1 MSGARGT
8 VKRLALVGTGKMGRL
23 VAQLARE
30 HGFEIVL
37 RIDSETEP
45 AAVDLSRVD
54 VAIDFS
60 TAAATPLW
68 IERLAP
74 RRIPLVVG
82 TTGWLAELP
91 RLTALVEQAG
101 GALVH
106 GANFSI
112 GVQVFYG
119 IVAQAARLLASESD
133 YDPWLY
139 EIHHRMKKDA
149 PSGTLRELRRVLAD
163 GGYGGRP
170 IDAASNRAGA
180 IPGTHRVGFDSD
192 ADTIVL
198 EHIARN
204 RAGFARGALRA
215 ARWVQGRTGVHAF
228 RDVWEQIARGGET
241 PEA

>member
-1 MSGARGT
+1 
-8 VKRLALVGTGKMGRL
+8 MGRL
-23 VAQLARE
+23 VAELAPE
-30 HGFEIVL
+30 HGFEVVL
-37 RIDSETEP
+37 RIDSATDP
-45 AAVDLSRVD
+45 AALNLSRID

-60 TAAATPLW
+60 TADATPRW
-68 IERLAP
+68 IARLAP
-74 RRIPLVVG
+74 HRIPLVVG

-91 RLTALVEQAG
+91 RLTAIVEQAG

-112 GVQVFYG
+112 GVQVFYR
-119 IVAQAARLLASESD
+119 IAAAAARLLAAERD

-149 PSGTLRELRRVLAD
+149 PSGTLRELRRVLAE
-163 GGYGGRP
+163 GGYGGRA
-170 IDAASNRAGA
+170 IDAASNRAGQV
-180 IPGTHRVGFDSD
+180 PGTHRVGFDSD

-198 EHIARN
+198 EHTARN

-215 ARWVQGRTGVHAF
+215 ARWVQGRRGVHEF
-228 RDVWEQIARGGET
+228 RDVWEEIARGGEA